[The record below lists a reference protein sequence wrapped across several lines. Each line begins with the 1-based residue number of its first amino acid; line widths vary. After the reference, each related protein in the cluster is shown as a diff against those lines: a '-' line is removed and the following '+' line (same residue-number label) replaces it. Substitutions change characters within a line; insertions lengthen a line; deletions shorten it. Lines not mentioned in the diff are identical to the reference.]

1 MAHKK
6 DSSESKAETKAAKK
20 KLHAI
25 LTTRA
30 DDGGFV
36 HEHHYRDDKGT
47 PEAPRYGGVSTS
59 MADLHAH
66 MDDHLGAQAEGTE
79 TQEAPGAEAAEPQQ
93 ENPAAEAAE
102 PQEGPPE
109 PQQ

>member
-6 DSSESKAETKAAKK
+6 ESSEGESKPETKAAKK
-20 KLHAI
+20 I
-25 LTTRA
+25 LRSILVARA

-36 HEHHYRDDKGT
+36 HEHHYEDDKGT
-47 PEAPRYGGVSTS
+47 PDAPRYGGVSTS
-59 MADLHAH
+59 MEDLHRH
-66 MDDHLGAQAEGTE
+66 MDDHFGEPAESPAG
-79 TQEAPGAEAAEPQQ
+79 EAAEPEQ

-102 PQEGPPE
+102 PQQAPME

>member
-6 DSSESKAETKAAKK
+6 DSSESKPESKAAKK
-20 KLHAI
+20 ILRRI
-25 LTTRA
+25 LTARA

-36 HEHHYRDDKGT
+36 HEHHYEDEKGT
-47 PEAPRYGGVSTS
+47 PDAPRYGGVSTS
-59 MADLHAH
+59 MEDLHRH
-66 MDDHLGAQAEGTE
+66 MDDHFGAGAEGTE

-102 PQEGPPE
+102 PQEPPTE